1 MRNMRNIRTWMMAAL
16 LLLTMPAMAQY
27 RYSSRSRGG
36 YTSGGDNYHF
46 GYITGG
52 VGYTSLQS
60 AVPDVIPSGGI
71 GGFAGAGYE
80 FRNNGLWL
88 SAGVQINFHRSSVSM
103 NNLRE
108 DRNGYDTQGKEV
120 VLHYNVAEKDE
131 QKWTFV
137 EIPIMVGWYFH
148 GFHIGAGPKIGYA
161 IDSRVTASGTYELS
175 ATNELYGVEFKDMPE
190 RGYTTYEFSGDHKA
204 TLNPLVS
211 IVGEI
216 GYDVLSS
223 VPTRSSICH
232 VLKVAFYFEYGLN
245 NLVKPVTTNQR
256 LVVDQNNATS
266 VRVNPYFAAGMTES
280 YRVVPFYTG
289 VKLTYLIGGSKG
301 FRQGGYHKGCHC
313 YNH

>member
-1 MRNMRNIRTWMMAAL
+1 ML
-16 LLLTMPAMAQY
+16 VLTLVMPVSAQY
-27 RYSSRSRGG
+27 RSSRFKGG

-46 GYITGG
+46 GYISGG

-60 AVPDVIPSGGI
+60 AVPDLTPGGSV
-71 GGFAGAGYE
+71 GGFVGIGYE

-88 SAGVQINFHRSSVSM
+88 SAGVQFNMHQSKAFMDNI
-103 NNLRE
+103 RE
-108 DRNGYDTQGKEV
+108 DRAGYDTQGKEV
-120 VLHYNVAEKDE
+120 TLHYNVAEHDT
-131 QKWTFV
+131 QKWKFV
-137 EIPIMVGWYFH
+137 EIPVLVGWYFH

-161 IDSRVTASGTYELS
+161 LDSRVEASGTYEIS
-175 ATNELYGVEFKDMPE
+175 ATNELYGIEFKDMPD
-190 RGYTTYEFSGDHKA
+190 RGYTTYDFSGEHEA
-204 TLNPLVS
+204 TLSPLIS

-223 VPTRSSICH
+223 VPTRSGVCH

-245 NLVKPVTTNQR
+245 NLVKPVTSNKR
-256 LVVDQNNATS
+256 LVIDPNNATK
-266 VRVNPYFAAGMTES
+266 VQVNPYFAAGMTES
-280 YRVVPFYTG
+280 YRVVPYFTG